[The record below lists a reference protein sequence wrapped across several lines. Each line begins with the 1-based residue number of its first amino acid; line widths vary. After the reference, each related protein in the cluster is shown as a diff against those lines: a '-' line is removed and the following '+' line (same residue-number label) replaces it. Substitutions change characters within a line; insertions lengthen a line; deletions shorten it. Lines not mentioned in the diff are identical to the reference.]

1 MASPPHTQSVLITGA
16 ARRIGAAMARALAAD
31 GWFVAVHYNRSSEDA
46 RSVLADIRRGGGDG
60 MLVSADLGDPEAA
73 GALVPRVAAQAPP
86 LAALV
91 NNASMFAY
99 DRLGSLTAEALDLHF
114 AVNLRAPL
122 LLCQA
127 FVDCVAE
134 DGTGCIV
141 NMLDNK
147 VLAINPDYLSYTVS
161 KAGLHGATL
170 ALAMAS
176 APRVR
181 VNAIAPGITLESG
194 NQGQQSFEAGLRM
207 SPLGRVSRVD
217 DIISTLRFILATPS
231 LTGQVIAVDGG
242 QMLQRLPRDVAFL
255 EPEPS
260 VDTP

>member
-16 ARRIGAAMARALAAD
+16 GRRIGAAMARALAAD
-31 GWFVAVHYNRSSEDA
+31 GWFVILHFNRSDQDA
-46 RSVLADIRRGGGDG
+46 SSVLAEIRRDGGDG
-60 MLVSADLGDPEAA
+60 MLVAADLGDPEAA
-73 GALVPRVAAQAPP
+73 GSLVPRVAARAPP

-91 NNASMFAY
+91 NNASMFVY
-99 DRLGSLTAEALDLHF
+99 DRLGTLTAESLDRHF

-122 LLCQA
+122 LLCQS

-134 DGTGCIV
+134 DRTGCIV

-161 KAGLHGATL
+161 KVGLHGATL
-170 ALAMAS
+170 ALALAT
-176 APRVR
+176 APRIR

-194 NQGQQSFEAGLRM
+194 GQGRESFESGVRM

-217 DIISTLRFILATPS
+217 DIVGTLRFILATPS
-231 LTGQVIAVDGG
+231 LTGQVVAVDGG
-242 QMLQRLPRDVAFL
+242 QVLQRLPRDVAFL
-255 EPEPS
+255 DPESPAG
-260 VDTP
+260 TP